1 MKKENYQNGEL
12 WKSLKEQ
19 EKTWTKLFLCQEG
32 TELFEMKAKDMKQA
46 QEFAQSYN
54 AIVIKELNK

>member
-12 WKSLKEQ
+12 WISLKEK

-32 TELFEMKAKDMKQA
+32 AELFQMKAKDMKQA
-46 QEFAQSYN
+46 QEFAQMYN
-54 AIVIKELNK
+54 AVVIKELIK

>member
-1 MKKENYQNGEL
+1 MNIENYQNREI

-32 TELFEMKAKDMKQA
+32 TELFEMKAKDIKQA
-46 QEFAQSYN
+46 QEFAQTYN
-54 AIVIKELNK
+54 AVVIKELK